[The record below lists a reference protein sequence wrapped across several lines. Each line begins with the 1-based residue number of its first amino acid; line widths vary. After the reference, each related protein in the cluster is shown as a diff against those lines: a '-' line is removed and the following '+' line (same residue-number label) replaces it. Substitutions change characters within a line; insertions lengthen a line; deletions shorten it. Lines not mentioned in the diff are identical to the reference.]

1 MQEFEGGHIYSSDN
15 TGARPVTGRTLRV
28 YLDVEGPG
36 GPLGLPIVDV
46 DGATVF
52 QMFEGGH
59 VRVEG
64 DVAHVMI
71 RLSH

>member
-28 YLDVEGPG
+28 YLDVGGPG
-36 GPLGLPIVDV
+36 GPLGLPIEDI
-46 DGATVF
+46 DGGTVF

-71 RLSH
+71 PLSH